1 MTRESTKSREED
13 PSDARVAGFLRKN
26 PDFLSR
32 HPELLWFLAAPD
44 RELGDGVS
52 DMQTAMIGQLRLEV
66 ARLKARQDEIV
77 LTSRANLS
85 TQGRVHECAL
95 AVLAAKS
102 LEQAIQIVT
111 TDFAVML
118 DLDIVTLCVE
128 TEADATIPVNT
139 PGLRV
144 LSPGAVDAVIGENRK
159 VVLHEDVAGDPEIFG
174 GGAALVR
181 SAAFIRLT
189 ISDGTPPALIAFGAR
204 RSGKFHAEQGTEL
217 LQFLGRVAERCIRLW
232 LVDKR

>member
-1 MTRESTKSREED
+1 MTQESTKSRESD
-13 PSDARVAGFLRKN
+13 LSDALVAGFLRKN

-32 HPELLWFLAAPD
+32 HPGLLRFLVAPD

-52 DMQTAMIGQLRLEV
+52 DMQAAMIRQLRGEA
-66 ARLKARQDEIV
+66 ARLKARQDDIV

-85 TQGRVHECAL
+85 TQGRVHECVL

-128 TEADATIPVNT
+128 TEADAAIPVKT
-139 PGLRV
+139 PGLRM
-144 LSPGAVDAVIGENRK
+144 LSPGTVDAVIGESHT
-159 VVLHEDVAGDPEIFG
+159 VVLHEYVAGDPEIFA

-181 SAAFIRLT
+181 SAAFIRLA

-217 LQFLGRVAERCIRLW
+217 LQFLGRVTERCIRLW
-232 LVDKR
+232 LLDKP